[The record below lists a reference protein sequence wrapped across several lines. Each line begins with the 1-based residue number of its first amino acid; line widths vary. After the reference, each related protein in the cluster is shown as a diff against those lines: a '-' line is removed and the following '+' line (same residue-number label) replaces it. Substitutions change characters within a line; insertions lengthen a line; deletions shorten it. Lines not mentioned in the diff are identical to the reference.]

1 MLMASASLVGHP
13 NPMHTSVYSPF
24 VRFSL
29 FYHLSVPFISFQDHV
44 LMCLTYNNCSIN
56 VSCFSSSPSPIP
68 SLSSPS
74 SLLSQYKA
82 EELEGN
88 CTGGLLLC
96 NKLSQNQQL
105 TTTHGHYF
113 TVSVGQESRAGLAGF
128 SALGSHQAEIWV
140 LVGATVHQKLDWG
153 KIHFQATSGCW

>member
-1 MLMASASLVGHP
+1 
-13 NPMHTSVYSPF
+13 
-24 VRFSL
+24 
-29 FYHLSVPFISFQDHV
+29 
-44 LMCLTYNNCSIN
+44 MCLTYNKCLIN

-82 EELEGN
+82 EELEGD
-88 CTGGLLLC
+88 CIGGLLLC
-96 NKLSQNQQL
+96 NKLSQNQHL
-105 TTTHGHYF
+105 KTTHSCYF

-128 SALGSHQAEIWV
+128 SSLGSHQAEIWV

-153 KIHFQATSGCW
+153 KIH